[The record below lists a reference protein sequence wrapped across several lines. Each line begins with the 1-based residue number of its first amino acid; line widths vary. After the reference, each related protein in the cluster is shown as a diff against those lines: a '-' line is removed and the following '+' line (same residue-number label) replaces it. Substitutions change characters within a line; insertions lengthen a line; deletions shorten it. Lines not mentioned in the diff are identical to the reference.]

1 MAINQ
6 EMMFLIYLRA
16 HTVRC
21 VGGQQAHAE
30 GKVVLLVE
38 MGTISYCTKNEHRIS
53 VVEGE
58 HGMKCSL
65 QQAKASKF

>member
-6 EMMFLIYLRA
+6 EMMFHIYLIA
-16 HTVRC
+16 HTACC

-38 MGTISYCTKNEHRIS
+38 IGTFSYCTRNECRIS
-53 VVEGE
+53 AVEGG

-65 QQAKASKF
+65 